1 MATNT
6 PLIDTTKA
14 RQTLGWSERRSSIDA
29 LTELLDA
36 IGDGAGGPTPALAPR

>member
-1 MATNT
+1 MATQT
-6 PLIDTTKA
+6 PLLDTTRA
-14 RQTLGWSERRSSIDA
+14 RRELGWSEVRSSVDT